1 MSTRRNRKKLN
12 KAVTGA
18 AIMIAL
24 SAAPLMD
31 AHAVTDNLD
40 MQAVITPTGQSIM
53 ATQNLDF
60 GVVAQSGAGTVTV
73 DTAGSASYALGA
85 IDAGGTPEEG
95 IIQTFGNIN
104 DSVAFTIPASAT
116 LTNGLGDT
124 MVVDQFNLNGGG
136 LADTIIMTATN
147 VGIPVGGRL
156 NVGAGQ
162 ATGNYNG
169 TVTVTATFN

>member
-1 MSTRRNRKKLN
+1 MSKRRKSKALN

-24 SAAPLMD
+24 SAAPQQD
-31 AHAVTDNLD
+31 ARAATDNLD
-40 MQAVITPTGQSIM
+40 LQAVIIPTGQAIL

-95 IIQTFGNIN
+95 VIQTFGNIN
-104 DSVAFTIPASAT
+104 DSVAFTIPAAAT

-124 MVVDQFNLNGGG
+124 MIVDQFNLNGGG
-136 LADTIIMTATN
+136 LADTVTLTATN
-147 VGIPVGGRL
+147 MSIPVGGRL

-162 ATGNYNG
+162 ATGTYTG